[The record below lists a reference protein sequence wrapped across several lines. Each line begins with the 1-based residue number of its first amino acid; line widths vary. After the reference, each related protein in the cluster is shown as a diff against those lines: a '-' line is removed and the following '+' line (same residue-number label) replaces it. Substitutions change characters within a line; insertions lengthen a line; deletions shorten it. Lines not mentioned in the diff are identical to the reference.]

1 MLNKLLVLVLSFLI
15 SYTAYA
21 QNAWNNLTL
30 PPMLNTAITSYAN
43 SGGDFYLGT
52 NGQGVFYTNDSGQT
66 WSNNSPAVMFTGPIT
81 KLLINPTG
89 GVFAFGGNGIYSTT
103 DKGMSWVPLTPI
115 PQSDGTL
122 QCEAISP
129 KGTLAI
135 GTNLGIFIY
144 TTTPNGSGW
153 RAIYDMIGSIDVRT
167 IFFNQ
172 NEQIFLSGIFQQNP
186 TIYLTDVNGRSY
198 TKIVN
203 NITEPPLVT
212 DFTMDTSGIVFAAV
226 GSSIYQFDNAANLW
240 TLLTNTGQS
249 AISKIRTS
257 GTNYII
263 VVCDVLIK
271 IFDRKAKIW
280 EPDSPSLNFNGS
292 IIDISID
299 GNNNV
304 HVITNNAISI
314 SQGGVDGIIRLILS
328 NYFIVKDDLGNP
340 MKNKTFALYK
350 ASCDNNQVFLQNI
363 TTNKNGGFY
372 LNYNYY
378 SLQALDQIKLEKLVY
393 TKYAV
398 KTGHEEFG
406 NKMYDVYLNNMQY
419 DGAGN
424 PSYYPLNNNNQQ
436 TIYMSHTMI
445 HRFLVVSVEWEA
457 KKEYLDTLASWCK
470 LMSNFLYD
478 VTDGQLYVEGISIND
493 NFEKWYQADIRIFAS
508 NLVWPNSAVGGI
520 NHPDADQAQ
529 VRLPRRWYGNS
540 DDTRNYDEKD
550 WWLNWGDWYDDLFMS
565 STIAHELGHYM
576 FGFYDEYVWT
586 DPNKAKSLPN
596 GYNMGFMQYQYQNA
610 PDWSSEM
617 SDPDRYYNP
626 DFKYT
631 AQFAYN
637 GSDCWTQFKNSYQ
650 GYYNDTYGDQIWI
663 PIKMPTDRTLD
674 VGYSFLRGPM
684 DYKTGQNQCS
694 MIPLVQVNIHDV
706 NLGSGDYL
714 FTATDQYSNPLPKAD
729 VYDYAPLFKTYIKKD
744 YQGETADNGTMIVVG
759 ANVND
764 EIIVATQVPVNLG
777 LLGTFYEYYFQTFIV
792 NSVSGAKENINI
804 TQANNVLQLSPVKD
818 NTKLVNTMK
827 YDLQGNVTLNIFTD
841 KNFNSMPTIDF
852 PLSNDSLK
860 NYTLVFDNQKSLY
873 NLKITDP
880 VAEQGT
886 LLLKT
891 TDSASKPFS
900 ILFNYQISNF
910 GKNIFAPGGT
920 AELILDSNN
929 SQIEK
934 ISALSSNFTPIRTG
948 VGDNTKQAGSVVSFS
963 TAPGSILPSTQN
975 LLNLR
980 YSRNNLTIKEE
991 ASLSIFKWDEN
1002 KLTWNK
1008 LNSIIDTS
1016 TQVITTPLNSDGT
1029 YAAFTTI
1036 SPTGLLDNNTDYFS
1050 LDAYPNPII
1059 NTAKIEFY
1067 LPQSGFT
1074 TLSLYNALGQELIT
1088 FVNSNLESGKQDY
1101 NLDGSGLSAG
1111 VYYLRLKVD
1120 NSIAI
1125 KKVEII
1131 K

>member
-1 MLNKLLVLVLSFLI
+1 
-15 SYTAYA
+15 
-21 QNAWNNLTL
+21 
-30 PPMLNTAITSYAN
+30 
-43 SGGDFYLGT
+43 
-52 NGQGVFYTNDSGQT
+52 
-66 WSNNSPAVMFTGPIT
+66 
-81 KLLINPTG
+81 
-89 GVFAFGGNGIYSTT
+89 
-103 DKGMSWVPLTPI
+103 
-115 PQSDGTL
+115 
-122 QCEAISP
+122 
-129 KGTLAI
+129 
-135 GTNLGIFIY
+135 
-144 TTTPNGSGW
+144 
-153 RAIYDMIGSIDVRT
+153 
-167 IFFNQ
+167 
-172 NEQIFLSGIFQQNP
+172 
-186 TIYLTDVNGRSY
+186 
-198 TKIVN
+198 
-203 NITEPPLVT
+203 
-212 DFTMDTSGIVFAAV
+212 
-226 GSSIYQFDNAANLW
+226 
-240 TLLTNTGQS
+240 
-249 AISKIRTS
+249 
-257 GTNYII
+257 
-263 VVCDVLIK
+263 
-271 IFDRKAKIW
+271 
-280 EPDSPSLNFNGS
+280 
-292 IIDISID
+292 
-299 GNNNV
+299 
-304 HVITNNAISI
+304 
-314 SQGGVDGIIRLILS
+314 
-328 NYFIVKDDLGNP
+328 
-340 MKNKTFALYK
+340 
-350 ASCDNNQVFLQNI
+350 
-363 TTNKNGGFY
+363 
-372 LNYNYY
+372 
-378 SLQALDQIKLEKLVY
+378 
-393 TKYAV
+393 
-398 KTGHEEFG
+398 
-406 NKMYDVYLNNMQY
+406 
-419 DGAGN
+419 
-424 PSYYPLNNNNQQ
+424 
-436 TIYMSHTMI
+436 
-445 HRFLVVSVEWEA
+445 
-457 KKEYLDTLASWCK
+457 
-470 LMSNFLYD
+470 
-478 VTDGQLYVEGISIND
+478 
-493 NFEKWYQADIRIFAS
+493 
-508 NLVWPNSAVGGI
+508 
-520 NHPDADQAQ
+520 
-529 VRLPRRWYGNS
+529 
-540 DDTRNYDEKD
+540 
-550 WWLNWGDWYDDLFMS
+550 
-565 STIAHELGHYM
+565 
-576 FGFYDEYVWT
+576 
-586 DPNKAKSLPN
+586 
-596 GYNMGFMQYQYQNA
+596 
-610 PDWSSEM
+610 
-617 SDPDRYYNP
+617 
-626 DFKYT
+626 
-631 AQFAYN
+631 
-637 GSDCWTQFKNSYQ
+637 
-650 GYYNDTYGDQIWI
+650 
-663 PIKMPTDRTLD
+663 
-674 VGYSFLRGPM
+674 
-684 DYKTGQNQCS
+684 
-694 MIPLVQVNIHDV
+694 
-706 NLGSGDYL
+706 
-714 FTATDQYSNPLPKAD
+714 LPKAD